1 MSKKTNERNPSAA
14 DDAHALLSEMLTRNP
29 RGCRDTDFEAAGFS
43 TDSADRL
50 AELENALRG
59 IESALIIRRAL
70 DVQAEAVEAH
80 AGAIGIPVGPLTED
94 LEHGAISLVRAA
106 RTILADFAESHER
119 ARSVA
124 TDGEQA

>member
-43 TDSADRL
+43 TDSADML

-70 DVQAEAVEAH
+70 DVQAEAAEVH
-80 AGAIGIPVGPLTED
+80 GDAIAIDVGTLTED
-94 LEHGAISLVRAA
+94 LEHGAISMARAA
-106 RTILADFAESHER
+106 RNILRDFAELQQR
-119 ARSVA
+119 VLPPV
-124 TDGEQA
+124 TDGAHA